1 MVKKRKNAFAES
13 ILALLHDAQGKDIQ
27 VRTIVERLAKKGQAA
42 LLILFSLPFCQPIQ
56 IPGFSFPF
64 GIALAFIGSRIA
76 FGHRIWLPQRILDMK
91 IPYHTFEKI
100 ARLAIKVTDKLLF
113 FVSTRM
119 VDLVKNPAGQVMHGL
134 TIMVLALILA
144 LPLPIPLSNLLAAYP
159 LLIFGL
165 ALLEDDGAAILV
177 AYGLSLICFF
187 AFALVIWVGK
197 ESLMAYF

>member
-1 MVKKRKNAFAES
+1 MKKKKNAFAES
-13 ILALLHDAQGKDIQ
+13 ILAVLNDAQGKD
-27 VRTIVERLAKKGQAA
+27 VLVSTLVERLAKKGQAA

-56 IPGFSFPF
+56 IPGVSLPF

-76 FGHRIWLPQRILDMK
+76 FGHRIWLPRSILNMK
-91 IPYHTFEKI
+91 IPNHSFEKI
-100 ARLAIKVTDKLLF
+100 ARIAIKVTDKLLF

-119 VDLVKNPAGQVMHGL
+119 VHLVKNPALQVMHGL

-165 ALLEDDGAAILV
+165 AILEDDGAAILV
-177 AYGLSLICFF
+177 AYALSLICFF
-187 AFALVIWVGK
+187 AFALLIWAGK
-197 ESLMAYF
+197 ATLMAIF